1 MESILAQNIRSFRK
15 RMGLTQEQLA
25 ERLNITLG
33 TVSKWERGTSE
44 PALPYLMGLA
54 EIFRVSVDA
63 MIGFSMGGGD
73 ADTEADRIR
82 AMDREMAI
90 EQVAAEY
97 DRALM
102 KFPNHFRIVL
112 GAAQCY
118 MQIGV
123 VYRKDAELRKAVELF
138 RHAIGLIS
146 QNTDPAINELLLR
159 NEIAQCYSTLK
170 DYKKAIEEYK
180 KNNLCGNNDAEI
192 GLILTENEKKPEEGI
207 GYTERA
213 FINLIGEKITVMGG
227 YINYYKRTG
236 NAHMVARS
244 AEWTLNYLK
253 SLKEDPDRKSYL
265 DKMISLHYLVMAMG
279 QDMAGE
285 AEKAEENLRM
295 AVRLARAFDEDPV
308 YSLENVIFY
317 EHAKKSSVYDNT
329 GATAMEGLAVT
340 MEEEQEFLSEE
351 FRKKFDKEMD
361 A

>member
-1 MESILAQNIRSFRK
+1 MENILAQNIRNFRK
-15 RMGLTQEQLA
+15 RMGFTQEQLA

-33 TVSKWERGTSE
+33 TISKWERGTSE

-73 ADTEADRIR
+73 ADTEADRIKEL
-82 AMDREMAI
+82 DKENAI

-102 KFPNHFRIVL
+102 KFPNHFRITL

-123 VYRKDAELRKAVELF
+123 VYRRNAELRKAVDLF

-159 NEIAQCYSTLK
+159 NEIAQCYATLK

-192 GLILTENEKKPEEGI
+192 GLILTEHEKKPEEGI

-213 FINLIGEKITVMGG
+213 FINLIGAKITVMSG

-236 NAHMVARS
+236 NAAMVIRA

-253 SLKEDPDRKSYL
+253 SLKEDPARKSYL
-265 DKMISLHYLVMAMG
+265 DKMISLHHLVIAIG
-279 QDMAGE
+279 QDLAGE
-285 AEKAEENLRM
+285 EEKAEENLHT
-295 AVRLARAFDEDPV
+295 AVSIAKAFDEDPV
-308 YSLENVIFY
+308 YSLENVVFS
-317 EHAKKSSVYDNT
+317 EHAKKSTVYDNA
-329 GATAMEGLAVT
+329 GATAMEGLSVT
-340 MEEEQEFLSEE
+340 MEEEHEFISDS
-351 FRKKFDKEMD
+351 FREKFKKMN